1 MKKRELVT
9 YMDKEWEKM
18 KDSLKLY
25 IKKGRQKELHRFR
38 VQVKKLQA
46 FIILAQTTDDAPH
59 LGKGFKPTK
68 KIFKQGGIIRD
79 TYLQLKQG
87 ETYGAPNS
95 FITQKKR
102 QMTIAA
108 KKFRSNKMRYLP
120 RIEETQKRLSKKTKP
135 ISNLHLEMFYEQQ
148 LCEMARQ
155 FAKPQPDK
163 KLHICRKQLKVLIY
177 NYKLTCPV
185 LHTPLNT
192 DYLDTVQKAIGNWHD
207 NLLAA
212 ELFSELKTKDKVYR
226 KQVNELTEDFY
237 NRATTRVEIPIE
249 QID

>member
-1 MKKRELVT
+1 
-9 YMDKEWEKM
+9 M

-38 VQVKKLQA
+38 VQVKKLRA
-46 FIILAQTTDDAPH
+46 FIILAQTADDAAH
-59 LGKGFKPTK
+59 LAKGFKPTK

-79 TYLQLKQG
+79 AYLQLKQG
-87 ETYGAPNS
+87 ETYGAPDS

-102 QMTIAA
+102 QMTVAA

-120 RIEETQKRLSKKTKP
+120 CVEETQKRLSKKIKP

-148 LCEMARQ
+148 LSEMARQ
-155 FAKPQPDK
+155 FVKPQPDE
-163 KLHICRKQLKVLIY
+163 KLHACRKQLKVLIY
-177 NYKLTCPV
+177 NYKFTRPV

-192 DYLDTVQKAIGNWHD
+192 DYLNTVQEAIGSWHD

-212 ELFSELKTKDKVYR
+212 TLFPELKTKDKVYR
-226 KQVNELTEDFY
+226 KQINELTTDFY
-237 NRATTRVEIPIE
+237 NRATTRVEMPIE